1 MNGHHIQ
8 ADLIAKQTDCDCF
21 ALVPVV
27 VVLQV
32 HADEDANIFQA
43 NGQSTFY

>member
-1 MNGHHIQ
+1 MC

-21 ALVPVV
+21 ALVAAV

-32 HADEDANIFQA
+32 HAGEDANIFQVTV
-43 NGQSTFY
+43 STFY